1 MPNKKYKALIPNR
14 IYIGGVDAIDE
25 LLANEKIDMIF
36 DLRAE
41 VNGPLSSNISIHQP
55 ISDEA
60 ELQDE
65 SITKAVA
72 AVMDAY
78 HAGKNIYFHCNTG
91 RGRAGTIATATLLEL
106 KLAKTVEEA
115 ETKAKEINSE
125 INVRPQFKEALKR
138 VYE

>member
-14 IYIGGVDAIDE
+14 IFIGGVDAIDE

-55 ISDEA
+55 ILDEA

-65 SITKAVA
+65 SITKAVS

-78 HAGKNIYFHCNTG
+78 HAGKNVYFHCNTG
-91 RGRAGTIATATLLEL
+91 RGRAGTIATATLLDL